1 MWVHEALA
9 MQEQS
14 GGRKRL
20 PAEESPP
27 LARKATER
35 NQDMVSTE
43 CDLRLEGTNKEAGS
57 PRRTKNAKQQSR
69 VDPDGPAPDD

>member
-27 LARKATER
+27 LARKATNE
-35 NQDMVSTE
+35 
-43 CDLRLEGTNKEAGS
+43 
-57 PRRTKNAKQQSR
+57 TKIW
-69 VDPDGPAPDD
+69 